1 MRTRTLLWSFAL
13 AACAAP
19 GVELRPRA
27 DDFAFLE
34 IKLRG

>member
-19 GVELRPRA
+19 GSELRPSTS
-27 DDFAFLE
+27 DFAFLE
-34 IKLRG
+34 FKLRG